1 MSQSCC
7 DLRKRW
13 DNLVGKSEQEAV
25 EAIKQDGE
33 ENIEVVDDDSPES
46 LAPIKSGF
54 VRVIL
59 DENKNVKYAPL
70 RQN

>member
-1 MSQSCC
+1 MSQNCHDS
-7 DLRKRW
+7 RKRW
-13 DNLVGKSEQEAV
+13 DDLVGKSEQEAV
-25 EAIKQDGE
+25 AAIKQDGE
-33 ENIEVVDDDSPES
+33 KNIEVVDDDSPES
-46 LAPIKSGF
+46 STTIKTGF